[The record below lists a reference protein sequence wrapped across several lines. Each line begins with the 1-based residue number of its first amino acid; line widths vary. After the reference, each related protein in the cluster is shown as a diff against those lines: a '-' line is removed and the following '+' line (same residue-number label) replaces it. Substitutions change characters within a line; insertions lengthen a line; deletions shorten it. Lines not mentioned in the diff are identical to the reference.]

1 MQYNVFVH
9 LFGFLFLFFDIQE
22 DVCCTY
28 RNQFFDDDCSF
39 FFNMCYTSICS
50 TFFHDFF
57 SFLQNNVQS
66 QQFCIINNSSS
77 MQDNRYPLDCQKWRN
92 FLQPTL
98 SETVM
103 QPSLKLLLL
112 YTIEMS
118 EITESLRPN
127 CTTFQKRIGYKITI
141 CSMFNSP
148 SGDKFN
154 SFWRGRE
161 GKFLHM
167 SQNVFM
173 LHHCTHC
180 LLCLV
185 NNLHTLLLEKKNNKN
200 P

>member
-1 MQYNVFVH
+1 
-9 LFGFLFLFFDIQE
+9 
-22 DVCCTY
+22 
-28 RNQFFDDDCSF
+28 
-39 FFNMCYTSICS
+39 
-50 TFFHDFF
+50 
-57 SFLQNNVQS
+57 
-66 QQFCIINNSSS
+66 
-77 MQDNRYPLDCQKWRN
+77 
-92 FLQPTL
+92 
-98 SETVM
+98 
-103 QPSLKLLLL
+103 
-112 YTIEMS
+112 MS

-185 NNLHTLLLEKKNNKN
+185 NNLHTLLLEKRIIKIHDLFFLLIFSFIKNLIHIFLGVGFVGFVKN
-200 P
+200 YIFQTFLDSFFLSIASNLYI

>member
-1 MQYNVFVH
+1 MIV
-9 LFGFLFLFFDIQE
+9 
-22 DVCCTY
+22 
-28 RNQFFDDDCSF
+28 F

-57 SFLQNNVQS
+57 FPFCKIMFNHSSSASSIIVICRIGTLWTVKSGGIFYSQLFRDGYATQS
-66 QQFCIINNSSS
+66 QTGCYFI
-77 MQDNRYPLDCQKWRN
+77 
-92 FLQPTL
+92 LQ
-98 SETVM
+98 SEV
-103 QPSLKLLLL
+103 
-112 YTIEMS
+112 
-118 EITESLRPN
+118 TESLRPN
-127 CTTFQKRIGYKITI
+127 IITFHKRIGYKIQI

-148 SGDKFN
+148 SGYKFN

-185 NNLHTLLLEKKNNKN
+185 NNLHTLLLEKRIIRIHDLFFFF
-200 P
+200 